1 MESKRQR
8 KLREDRESL
17 ISALKKFR
25 SIDKVAKA
33 LGKSRS
39 SIKSAAYALKKY
51 GHELSFLEDGNDYNK
66 EVYEPS
72 PEQIAEACQEIRSNW
87 SKHDRRRNLRSDWK
101 AKPVELKSVEYRVHQ
116 KLSSS
121 MGND

>member
-1 MESKRQR
+1 MESKRQK
-8 KLREDRESL
+8 KLREDRELL

-66 EVYEPS
+66 EVYEPT
-72 PEQIAEACQEIRSNW
+72 PEQIAEACKEIQKTWERHDFK
-87 SKHDRRRNLRSDWK
+87 SKLRSDWK
-101 AKPVELKSVEYRVHQ
+101 VKSVDLQTVDHRVHH

-121 MGND
+121 MGNE

>member
-8 KLREDRESL
+8 KLRKDREAL
-17 ISALKKFR
+17 ILALKKFR
-25 SIDKVAKA
+25 SVDKVAKV

-66 EVYEPS
+66 EIFEPT
-72 PEQIAEACQEIRSNW
+72 PAEIKQACLEIQKSW
-87 SKHDRRRNLRSDWK
+87 QKHDFQGRLRSDWK
-101 AKPVELKSVEYRVHQ
+101 AKKVDFKSVDVIVHQ

-121 MGND
+121 KGSE